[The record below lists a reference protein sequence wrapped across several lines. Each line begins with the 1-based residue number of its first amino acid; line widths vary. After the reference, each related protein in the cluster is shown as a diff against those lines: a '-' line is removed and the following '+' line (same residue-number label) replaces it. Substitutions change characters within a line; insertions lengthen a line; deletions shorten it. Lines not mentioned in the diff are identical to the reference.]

1 MLDIP
6 ETVIIIL
13 TVLLLFLW
21 TRHWVTHHR
30 GHRHAEPGKAKK
42 QTSWD

>member
-21 TRHWVTHHR
+21 TRHWVLHR
-30 GHRHAEPGKAKK
+30 GVRPVETRKSKK